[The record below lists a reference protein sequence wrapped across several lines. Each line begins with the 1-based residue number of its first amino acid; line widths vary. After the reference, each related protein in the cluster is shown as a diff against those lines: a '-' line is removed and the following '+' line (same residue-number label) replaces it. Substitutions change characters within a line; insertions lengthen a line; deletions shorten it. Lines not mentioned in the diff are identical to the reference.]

1 MPLWLQN
8 LAVAIAVLGCVAF
21 IAWQVYRALQGKKS
35 KLAGCGT
42 CKSCGTDQTQKPKG
56 PAKERVAIIP
66 LEMLARRHK

>member
-8 LAVAIAVLGCVAF
+8 LAVAIAVLACATF
-21 IAWQVYRALQGKKS
+21 IGWQAYRALQGKRS

-42 CKSCGTDQTQKPKG
+42 CKSCGTEDAKKTTAPSDQ
-56 PAKERVAIIP
+56 RVAIIP